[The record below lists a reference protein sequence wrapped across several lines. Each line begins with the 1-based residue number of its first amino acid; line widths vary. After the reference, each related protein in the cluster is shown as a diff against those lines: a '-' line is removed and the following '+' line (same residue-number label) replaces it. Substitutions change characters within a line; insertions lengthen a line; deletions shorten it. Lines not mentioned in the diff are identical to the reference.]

1 MTVTVSAYSFTT
13 LYDCMKMLSMHQ
25 SNVYTQYLVYQT
37 RIPLR
42 FIDNCKLLNWISM
55 HAVTHKIAIVSKT
68 TNVTYSP
75 LQWSYGVTCWEL
87 FTGGKI
93 PYPGVDPVSLSGL
106 LESGHRLD
114 KPKNAACS
122 EEMYDNP
129 TPSCT
134 ADTHEHNTC
143 MQAYS
148 LHMHIKVD
156 LELFYGHSLF
166 APSQSME
173 LLYRQV
179 YFGSFLHQEIVY
191 YILMYIYS
199 SIIISSV

>member
-1 MTVTVSAYSFTT
+1 M
-13 LYDCMKMLSMHQ
+13 
-25 SNVYTQYLVYQT
+25 
-37 RIPLR
+37 
-42 FIDNCKLLNWISM
+42 
-55 HAVTHKIAIVSKT
+55 
-68 TNVTYSP
+68 
-75 LQWSYGVTCWEL
+75 QWSYGVTCWEL

-114 KPKNAACS
+114 RPNNAACS

-134 ADTHEHNTC
+134 ADTHKQNTC

-156 LELFYGHSLF
+156 LELLYGHSLF
-166 APSQSME
+166 APSQGME

-179 YFGSFLHQEIVY
+179 YFGSFYIRKWYTILLMVY
-191 YILMYIYS
+191 YS
-199 SIIISSV
+199 SVAISSV

>member
-1 MTVTVSAYSFTT
+1 
-13 LYDCMKMLSMHQ
+13 
-25 SNVYTQYLVYQT
+25 
-37 RIPLR
+37 
-42 FIDNCKLLNWISM
+42 M
-55 HAVTHKIAIVSKT
+55 HAVTHSIAMVSKT

-93 PYPGVDPVSLSGL
+93 PYPGVDPISLSSL

-134 ADTHEHNTC
+134 ADTNTIHAC
-143 MQAYS
+143 MQAHTHTAHAHKGRPRIVIWTLTFCS
-148 LHMHIKVD
+148 LSRHKFTW
-156 LELFYGHSLF
+156 LFTSGNDILACLSWF
-166 APSQSME
+166 ITVI
-173 LLYRQV
+173 LL
-179 YFGSFLHQEIVY
+179 LA
-191 YILMYIYS
+191 
-199 SIIISSV
+199 